1 MSATLATNGT
11 ATAVT
16 LAQAGQQARVTFSGT
31 AGRDLTVYVSSVAM
45 TGLTYLNY
53 QINRP
58 GGTILTT
65 GYCYPTGNGC
75 ALATVC
81 VAGSG
86 TYEIVFTPYPTATS
100 GSFNVQAWE
109 SSRVTGTLT
118 VGTANTY
125 TSTIAGQVVQK
136 TFSGTAGEQRGLTLS
151 GFSTSVSGATL
162 NVIVFKPD
170 GTQLTN
176 NNFTAAQT
184 SPTAYV
190 VDLPVLPTTG
200 SYTVQVLPY
209 QWSSN
214 NHPTTT
220 FSGSVLVSADVS
232 ATLAT
237 NGTATAVTLAQAGQ
251 QARRDLQRHGG
262 TRSDGLCIERS
273 DDGADVP

>member
-1 MSATLATNGT
+1 MPS
-11 ATAVT
+11 
-16 LAQAGQQARVTFSGT
+16 
-31 AGRDLTVYVSSVAM
+31 
-45 TGLTYLNY
+45 
-53 QINRP
+53 
-58 GGTILTT
+58 
-65 GYCYPTGNGC
+65 
-75 ALATVC
+75 
-81 VAGSG
+81 SG
-86 TYEIVFTPYPTATS
+86 TYEIVFTPYPAATS

-125 TSTIAGQVVQK
+125 TSTVAGQVVQK

-162 NVIVFKPD
+162 NVIVLKPD

-209 QWSSN
+209 QWA
-214 NHPTTT
+214 PT
-220 FSGSVLVSADVS
+220 
-232 ATLAT
+232 
-237 NGTATAVTLAQAGQ
+237 
-251 QARRDLQRHGG
+251 
-262 TRSDGLCIERS
+262 II
-273 DDGADVP
+273 